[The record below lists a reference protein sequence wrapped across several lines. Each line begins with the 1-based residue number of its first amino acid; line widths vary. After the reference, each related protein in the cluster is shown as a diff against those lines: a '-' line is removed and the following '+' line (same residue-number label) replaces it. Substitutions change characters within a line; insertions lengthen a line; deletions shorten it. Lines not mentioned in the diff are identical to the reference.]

1 MSTISSQPDEFGGR
15 ALTLCQTTLAASI
28 IAAPLPPLI
37 SKMEQ
42 LEAAAFEMTLNGS
55 KSPYF
60 VKSKLFPK
68 MLKPQKFS
76 TANQKETKTAEQ
88 KHRDSA
94 RVEKRCIFFH
104 HLLLF
109 YLQLSGRFKSF

>member
-15 ALTLCQTTLAASI
+15 ALTLCQTTLAASK

-68 MLKPQKFS
+68 MLKPQKFELR
-76 TANQKETKTAEQ
+76 TRRRRKPQNE

-94 RVEKRCIFFH
+94 LCGKKVE
-104 HLLLF
+104 LF
-109 YLQLSGRFKSF
+109 SSFAVVLSPALWEI